1 MMHPLEEG
9 STRGPSQQH
18 ILVESPLGVGSS
30 ECPESVQMIGT
41 LSALTLS
48 ADGSSPYPIH
58 SSPLRSTAGP
68 PTAYVRVL
76 WDGTRPYTE
85 QTMCTKPGSS
95 PPRPPNP
102 LSPQPCPSQPGKLI
116 LPVHRPESPHLPRT
130 SSTLLSNLECELSI
144 SMATTLAQASMNP
157 SSHLD
162 RHNNLLSGFL
172 FLPLSPRS
180 ILNRPSMVILL
191 KHVSVSALV

>member
-1 MMHPLEEG
+1 MGLGMMHPLEEG

-102 LSPQPCPSQPGKLI
+102 LSPQPCPSQPGK
-116 LPVHRPESPHLPRT
+116 
-130 SSTLLSNLECELSI
+130 
-144 SMATTLAQASMNP
+144 AYP
-157 SSHLD
+157 SSPQAGKPPSPTNQFYPPFKSRMRALHL
-162 RHNNLLSGFL
+162 HGHHFG
-172 FLPLSPRS
+172 
-180 ILNRPSMVILL
+180 PSL
-191 KHVSVSALV
+191 HEP